1 MRVTFLD
8 IYKAFNKVWYKCLT
22 FELSAYGVNDNVLKL
37 LENYVTDW
45 QQKIVRNGEN
55 SSWQIIL
62 TGVPQWS
69 VLGSF
74 LFLVYINDLPR
85 GITSIN
91 KVSKISVNDKSYF
104 SKVNDKNLSNT

>member
-22 FELSAYGVNDNVLKL
+22 FKLSAYGVNDNVLKL
-37 LENYVTDW
+37 LENYFTDW
-45 QQKIVRNGEN
+45 QHKIVRNGEN

-74 LFLVYINDLPR
+74 LFLVYINDLPG

-91 KVSKISVNDKSYF
+91 KVLKIILILK
-104 SKVNDKNLSNT
+104 